1 MSADSI
7 MDAVGYLLTRCQTD
21 PDLAYYLSPET
32 EAWQRLTAAEAA
44 HLGRDVEAHR
54 QDRRQDRQP
63 EYRRCE
69 ARAVVAARRIDIAD
83 ELVDVV
89 GSALDR
95 VGSGCWV
102 GEDECERIEALIAR
116 WRDSR

>member
-7 MDAVGYLLTRCQTD
+7 MDAVGYLLNRCQTD
-21 PDLAYYLSPET
+21 PDLGYLMWGT
-32 EAWQRLTAAEAA
+32 EAWALLTAAEAA
-44 HLGRDVEAHR
+44 HLGRDVAAHR
-54 QDRRQDRQP
+54 EARSQDRQP

-102 GEDECERIEALIAR
+102 SEDECERIEALIAR
-116 WRDSR
+116 WMDHR